1 MQALFKL
8 MTAGGTSGC
17 REVYMDVTQVPR
29 VGEAVLWLDSEAE
42 DGTPLSPTAVDHG
55 GQINDT
61 ETPYTVASVAW
72 VIGPK
77 TPAYPDADH
86 GLVVIQLD
94 PVDTSAPT

>member
-8 MTAGGTSGC
+8 MTAGGALDC

-55 GQINDT
+55 GHINDT
-61 ETPYTVASVAW
+61 ETPYTVASVA
-72 VIGPK
+72 GASARRPPPTR
-77 TPAYPDADH
+77 TPTT
-86 GLVVIQLD
+86 GW
-94 PVDTSAPT
+94 S